1 MDRKHLFFCHKWFED
16 YTCHF
21 HCPDAE
27 IEKNIILKLMHT
39 YRVRE
44 NITMIAGSLGMKE
57 EDVALLKAL
66 AILHDVGRFEQLRGF
81 GSFNDSM
88 TADHAKLGLKAI
100 NRSGVLSCLPKKER
114 NLIRKSI
121 WHHNKYQIPVTEKT
135 DVALFSKLI
144 RDADKLDILGIVAL
158 HFETRGQYP
167 NQALDFGLTYELG
180 LTEEVVSDILQGK
193 MVRIAALKTLGDL
206 RLMYSSW
213 IFDINFPFTLACIK
227 ERGYLER
234 LLADLPME
242 PDIIPVRDFLQ
253 AYLEKRSLMSISGE
267 RERNAHDRSSKG
279 KV

>member
-1 MDRKHLFFCHKWFED
+1 MDRKNLFFCHKWFED
-16 YTCHF
+16 YTSRF
-21 HCPDAE
+21 HSPDAE

-39 YRVRE
+39 YRVCE
-44 NITMIAGSLGMKE
+44 NITVIARSLGIKE

-66 AILHDVGRFEQLRGF
+66 ALFHDVGRFEQLWGF
-81 GSFNDSM
+81 GSFNDNI

-121 WHHNKYQIPVTEKT
+121 WHHNKYQIPVDEKA
-135 DVALFSKLI
+135 DVTLFSKLI

-158 HFETRGQYP
+158 HFETRGQHP
-167 NQALDFGLTYELG
+167 NQALDFGLTDDLG

-193 MVRIAALKTLGDL
+193 MVRIAALKTLGDM

-213 IFDINFPFTLACIK
+213 IFDINFPITLACVK

-234 LLADLPME
+234 LLADLSME
-242 PDIIPVRDFLQ
+242 PEIIPVRNFLQ
-253 AYLEKRSLMSISGE
+253 AYLEKRSRVPIW
-267 RERNAHDRSSKG
+267 
-279 KV
+279 